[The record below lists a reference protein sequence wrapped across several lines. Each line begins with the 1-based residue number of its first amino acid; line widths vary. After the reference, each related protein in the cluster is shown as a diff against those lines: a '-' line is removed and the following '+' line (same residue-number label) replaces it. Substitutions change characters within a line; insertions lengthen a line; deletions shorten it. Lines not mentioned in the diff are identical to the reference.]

1 MTNMTL
7 SGWTDPPR
15 KASHVQGSISP
26 AAADCWK
33 RFGRFDTG
41 TPREHMNLS
50 PIMNACSEG
59 ENNLSQLRPV
69 WDEGCKKKS
78 NFSPLIVCS
87 AIQAYHADTMQK
99 KGYYMIQLSITRCE
113 SYTIHDDMGS
123 DHFADCCILSANI
136 PFEICFIFSY
146 IPLKRTRI
154 FSCPFGP
161 TSARACSF

>member
-41 TPREHMNLS
+41 TPREHMNLA

-69 WDEGCKKKS
+69 WDEGCKK
-78 NFSPLIVCS
+78 
-87 AIQAYHADTMQK
+87 IQFQSSHCM
-99 KGYYMIQLSITRCE
+99 LCHPSLPR
-113 SYTIHDDMGS
+113 
-123 DHFADCCILSANI
+123 
-136 PFEICFIFSY
+136 
-146 IPLKRTRI
+146 
-154 FSCPFGP
+154 
-161 TSARACSF
+161 